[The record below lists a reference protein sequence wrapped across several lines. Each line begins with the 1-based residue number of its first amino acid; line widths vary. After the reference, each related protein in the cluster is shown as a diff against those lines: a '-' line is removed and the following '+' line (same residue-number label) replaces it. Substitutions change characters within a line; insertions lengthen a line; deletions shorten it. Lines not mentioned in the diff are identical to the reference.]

1 MKQITAIVQPH
12 RLERIE
18 QASHGLAHLPG
29 FTVFPA
35 HGHPRGQGPH
45 HAFAPTEW
53 NPDAHDR
60 LILLM
65 FCPDELAQQVV
76 EAIRA
81 AAHTGHPGDGL
92 IAVSELADALRIRSG
107 ERGNAA
113 L

>member
-1 MKQITAIVQPH
+1 
-12 RLERIE
+12 
-18 QASHGLAHLPG
+18 LAHLPG

-35 HGHPRGQGPH
+35 HGHPRGQGPTILRPH
-45 HAFAPTEW
+45 RW

-60 LILLM
+60 LIHVL
-65 FCPDELAQQVV
+65 PGRAEQVV

-107 ERGNAA
+107 ENAA